1 MDMEPSLYSIDSWQY
16 LQEGNENIVFS
27 YIGSSLKYRN
37 FVLRLPK
44 CIPGA
49 PSRENPAEAKASR
62 QKLFYELVVCPL
74 LGKQYLQEKIS
85 IPVGSEFLS
94 KLNSEALKVRPAT
107 RRHKHIDTNIQQ
119 MTLTTNLLRMSGS
132 SGTFSVE
139 IKPKWGFLPTWKHLP
154 PESPKLSNCRFCMH
168 QKLKAIEDGKVP
180 SRFCPLLLFASDPLK
195 KYRAVQQLFE
205 TPQNNLRCFLDG
217 IETDPGTASQEVSK
231 EFDSQDEF
239 LLQKMLASVLAQ
251 DGVLN
256 RIKALQ
262 QDFDLYDVEGI
273 YKMLETMDKSA
284 ISEANEQ
291 QWKELIQSY
300 LKGLLLSGY

>member
-1 MDMEPSLYSIDSWQY
+1 
-16 LQEGNENIVFS
+16 
-27 YIGSSLKYRN
+27 
-37 FVLRLPK
+37 
-44 CIPGA
+44 
-49 PSRENPAEAKASR
+49 
-62 QKLFYELVVCPL
+62 
-74 LGKQYLQEKIS
+74 
-85 IPVGSEFLS
+85 
-94 KLNSEALKVRPAT
+94 
-107 RRHKHIDTNIQQ
+107 
-119 MTLTTNLLRMSGS
+119 
-132 SGTFSVE
+132 
-139 IKPKWGFLPTWKHLP
+139 
-154 PESPKLSNCRFCMH
+154 MH

-300 LKGLLLSGY
+300 LKEQASAKDISLLSPSEKVALVHSFLISATFKDCSVIISFTSNQSRGESRQFTLEPELAPSDSKLVWAYQLGVVDLDPKPFKKLEEYIELDQKITRAFLENTGDGSERTISPYRS